1 MYQSSESCGFV
12 FTSSTKREIMHFHVL
27 DVRAV
32 TAKKCRKKRDARA
45 GLLFSQSK
53 PRPIAFLPFSLT
65 SSSSLLKLRNN

>member
-1 MYQSSESCGFV
+1 M
-12 FTSSTKREIMHFHVL
+12 
-27 DVRAV
+27 